1 MARKRKRETVKLRG
15 LDGTNP
21 LGVLAALGVQAA
33 FFGDDDPPNLW
44 WSDDYT
50 PCAIVDAGVEEIA
63 NRAMARF
70 AESARG
76 AALSPD
82 MSAKGASALKFQTRE
97 AARRYLESARNA
109 GDWDA
114 ALASALVCEGPLS
127 GKGDSKQT
135 DFYFM
140 AGPQQFLSIARKIL
154 SQVTERHVVENLMFP
169 WKYRDSGKGASFS
182 WDAAYEAEAL
192 SVRERGGRYTN
203 LGAEAL
209 ALMGLSFHPVFGRR
223 RPATAGCGSDRN
235 GRFFDWVLWNRP
247 ASPDVTRFLSNMD
260 YGDKRL
266 ASRFGVFRLLRSR
279 IRISDYGYGAFSP
292 ARALR

>member
-1 MARKRKRETVKLRG
+1 MARKRDPVKLRG
-15 LDGTNP
+15 LDGMNP

-44 WSDDYT
+44 WSDDYA
-50 PCAIVDAGVEEIA
+50 PRAIVDAGVEEIA
-63 NRAMARF
+63 ERAMARF
-70 AESARG
+70 EESKLG

-82 MSAKGASALKFQTRE
+82 TSLKGASTLKFPTRE
-97 AARRYLESARNA
+97 GTRAYLESARNA
-109 GDWDA
+109 GEWDA

-140 AGPQQFLSIARKIL
+140 AGRQHFLPMARNVL
-154 SQVTERHVVENLMFP
+154 QVKAERVVADLTAP
-169 WKYRDSGKGASFS
+169 WEYRDSAKGSTLK
-182 WDAAYEAEAL
+182 WDAAQDAEAL
-192 SVRERGGRYTN
+192 SVRESGGVYTN

-209 ALMGLSFHPVFGRR
+209 ALMGLTFHPVFGRR
-223 RPATAGCGSDRN
+223 RPVTAGCGSDGN

-260 YGDKRL
+260 CENEPL
-266 ASRFGVFRLLRSR
+266 ARRFGVFRALRSR
-279 IRISDYGYGAFSP
+279 IRRFGQGYGAFSP
-292 ARALR
+292 ARVLY